1 MYNRKKLKLQ
11 NETETAM
18 KKFLLIFAVTAAL
31 SANAYAAEFLDI
43 KGHWAEDVINR
54 LSDRGIVSGAD
65 EYTFLPESAVTRAE
79 YLKMIMNTVGIAE
92 TECGDEGC
100 LDAKKSDWYVGYL
113 KSAMDK
119 GLIPHEMLTGY
130 KSEIVRENDTSY
142 VKYSGSFNGGLAI
155 TREEMAFLT
164 AGMYQYILNAS
175 TMKGLAEPDELAFS
189 DNADISRWAQSGVKM
204 AVANGLING
213 MGDGTFCPKSTT
225 TRAQASAVLVRLID
239 KIG

>member
-18 KKFLLIFAVTAAL
+18 KKFLLIFAVAAAL
-31 SANAYAAEFLDI
+31 STNAYAAEFLDI
-43 KGHWAEDVINR
+43 KGHWAEDMINR
-54 LSDRGIVSGAD
+54 LSDRGIVSGSD

-100 LDAKKSDWYVGYL
+100 LDAKKSDWYAGYL

-164 AGMYQYILNAS
+164 SGMYQYILNAS